1 MSDLGEDAAAR
12 QTTPG
17 IEPDETAREV
27 ASSPAGQAAAD
38 AAAEVMTAP
47 PRRTAWVFVAGGVLL
62 LVVLVAA
69 GLLESTIA
77 ITVGVGGA
85 VVYFVGVNKAIDLL
99 PERVQNRVRPWA
111 FVGPVLVFLFT
122 FLVVPAVRT
131 IYLSLFDGSG
141 DFVGLSNYSDLFGDE
156 GMRIVFRNNLL
167 WIVGVTT
174 FSTLLGL
181 LMAVLADRVKH
192 ESLAKSLVFLPMAIS
207 FVGASVIWRFVY
219 DSSRLAGEDQVGVLN
234 AAWVGLGN
242 DPVFWLLETPWNN
255 FLLIVAMIWMQTG
268 FAMIVLSSA
277 IKGVPTELLEAAR
290 IDGANEW
297 KVFRYVTLPSIAG
310 TLAVVVTTTIILVLK
325 VFDIV
330 RVMTGGREETSV
342 IANEMIDAIGNG
354 LQERAGAL
362 AVLLFVA
369 VVPVLIYNVRRF
381 HREEAMR

>member
-17 IEPDETAREV
+17 IEPDEEAREL
-27 ASSPAGQAAAD
+27 ASSPAAQ
-38 AAAEVMTAP
+38 AAAEVLTAP
-47 PRRTAWVFVAGGVLL
+47 RRRTAWVFVAGGVLL
-62 LVVLVAA
+62 LAVLVAA

-77 ITVGVGGA
+77 IAVGVGGA

-141 DFVGLSNYSDLFGDE
+141 DFVGLGNYSDLFGDE

-219 DSSRLAGEDQVGVLN
+219 DSSRLAGEEQVGVLN
-234 AAWVGLGN
+234 AVWVGLGN

-310 TLAVVVTTTIILVLK
+310 TIAVVVTTTIILVLK

-362 AVLLFVA
+362 AVLLFLA

-381 HREEAMR
+381 RREEAMR